1 MGNRTPNEAATWQ
14 NDVAATRE
22 VVAMSSSENLDESR
36 ALELSRQ
43 CVASKLPFQALP
55 GDDDDLVETGLLDSM
70 GWVDVLIGIE
80 SATDIRDFGNTWP
93 EGRAKSIRALADM
106 IREARRRVPEEKPGE
121 SSAVG
126 TEGGSEVS
134 IGAWGYA
141 LGAVTV
147 SADQIESEC
156 DVPPHKIR
164 NGAGIRTLQVAAD
177 TEDEL
182 TLGQRAAEAALEMA
196 EMPAERIDFLVA
208 TSTTFLNLPSFAP
221 SLHSRLLLRETGGA
235 LDVGGACVGLIYSL
249 AVAKGLLRMAT
260 QGVALVVAS
269 EVHSRRLNAP
279 RVPGEF
285 RGLFGDG
292 ACAFV
297 LTRATDR
304 GGHAAVRLGDF
315 VWGCSATF
323 ASSLSAKWGENSRLT
338 VQFKGEQL
346 AHAAV
351 TQMDR
356 ILEILENKSRR
367 ARTEVDYFAFHQ
379 PNPRVVEILA
389 EKANIPLERIP
400 LPSATG
406 GNLGSATCGIS
417 LCQALTDLRTRPN
430 PSQPPL
436 IFMAAVGPGLI
447 WGGAFLD

>member
-1 MGNRTPNEAATWQ
+1 
-14 NDVAATRE
+14 
-22 VVAMSSSENLDESR
+22 
-36 ALELSRQ
+36 
-43 CVASKLPFQALP
+43 
-55 GDDDDLVETGLLDSM
+55 
-70 GWVDVLIGIE
+70 
-80 SATDIRDFGNTWP
+80 
-93 EGRAKSIRALADM
+93 
-106 IREARRRVPEEKPGE
+106 
-121 SSAVG
+121 
-126 TEGGSEVS
+126 
-134 IGAWGYA
+134 
-141 LGAVTV
+141 VTV

-156 DVPPHKIR
+156 GLPPHKIR

-182 TLGQRAAEAALEMA
+182 ALAQRAAEAALEMA
-196 EMPAERIDFLVA
+196 DIPAERIDFLVA
-208 TSTTFLNLPSFAP
+208 TSTTFLNLPSFAA
-221 SLHSRLLLRETGGA
+221 SLHSRLLLRETSGA

-249 AVAKGLLRMAT
+249 AVAKGLLRMAP
-260 QGVALVVAS
+260 QAVALVVAS

-279 RVPGEF
+279 HVPGEF

-297 LTRATDR
+297 LTRAAGR

-315 VWGCSATF
+315 VCGCSATF
-323 ASSLSAKWGENSRLT
+323 ASSMGAKWDEKAGLA

-351 TQMDR
+351 SQMDR
-356 ILEILENKSRR
+356 VVDILENKSGRP
-367 ARTEVDYFAFHQ
+367 RTEVDYFALHQ

-389 EKANIPLERIP
+389 EKAKIPLERIP

-417 LCQALTDLRTRPN
+417 LCQALTDHRTRPN